1 MENKKF
7 IGYVGTYTKGDSEGI
22 YAFSLDTE
30 AARIEDVRAVAK
42 LDNPTYV
49 NISSNKQYLYSVVK
63 DGNLGGVSAFSING
77 ETGALNELNK
87 QLLEG
92 ASPCHVSIESNNQT
106 VVTANYHKGTVE
118 AFITNPDGSLKPA
131 ASIIQHEGSGP
142 NKERQEKPHVHYA
155 GFTPDEKYVAVVD
168 LGIDKVIT
176 YEVQNGHLMEV
187 SSLSVRP
194 GSGPRHLTFHPNGI
208 FAYLMTEISSE
219 VVVLKYNPEDGSF
232 TELQYIKAIP
242 ENFTENSQ
250 GSAIHIS
257 NDGRFVYAA
266 NRGHNSIAVFSV
278 NEESG
283 ELTFIE
289 HTSTE
294 GDWPRDFVLDP
305 TENFLVAS
313 NQNSSN
319 LILFKRDRST
329 GRLTLIQSDVTVPDP
344 VCVKFLNS

>member
-1 MENKKF
+1 
-7 IGYVGTYTKGDSEGI
+7 
-22 YAFSLDTE
+22 
-30 AARIEDVRAVAK
+30 
-42 LDNPTYV
+42 
-49 NISSNKQYLYSVVK
+49 
-63 DGNLGGVSAFSING
+63 
-77 ETGALNELNK
+77 
-87 QLLEG
+87 
-92 ASPCHVSIESNNQT
+92 
-106 VVTANYHKGTVE
+106 
-118 AFITNPDGSLKPA
+118 
-131 ASIIQHEGSGP
+131 
-142 NKERQEKPHVHYA
+142 
-155 GFTPDEKYVAVVD
+155 
-168 LGIDKVIT
+168 
-176 YEVQNGHLMEV
+176 MEV

-278 NEESG
+278 NGESG